1 MITSDDVTNAKRAS
15 IERTDWAKVNI
26 TRVRAVFGAAD
37 TGQSGIKCNL
47 KCKWLVLPIKR
58 GKLFIL

>member
-1 MITSDDVTNAKRAS
+1 MITSDDITNAKRAS

-37 TGQSGIKCNL
+37 AGPSG
-47 KCKWLVLPIKR
+47 
-58 GKLFIL
+58 